1 MMLLDNLQPTRV
13 FYWFEKLCAVPH
25 GSGNTKAVS
34 DLCVDAARDMGL
46 WVRQDEW
53 NNVVIRKPASP
64 GCEGAPT
71 VILQGHLDMVC
82 EKDPQVDFDFTR
94 DGLRLQIEGDWLSAQ
109 GTTLGGDDGIA
120 VAMTLAILE
129 DTTLTHPPLEAVF
142 TTDEETGMYGAA
154 GLDTADIAGRLLI
167 NVDSEEEGVL
177 TVGCAG
183 GARADVTLPVAY
195 APVDGTAVT
204 VTVDGLTGGHSGV
217 EIHKGRLNANKVLAA
232 LLHALPDGWRLCAL
246 DGGQKDNAIP
256 RRATATV
263 VCSADIRD
271 IARSVTRQLYTDSDP
286 GLTVTVTPSG
296 TADRA
301 LSAVDSR
308 QVAQLLHALP
318 DGVQAWS
325 RDVDGLV
332 ETSLNL
338 GILTLKPDG
347 LHAHFAVRSG
357 INARRDALLNEL
369 TAVAG
374 KYGAACVTGGSY
386 PAWEYRADSPLRR
399 VMTDAYTAQY
409 GEEPRIEI
417 IHAGLECGLLSDK
430 LPGLDA
436 VSCGP
441 CMQDIHTSRERLS
454 ISSTARV
461 YRYLLTVLKQLTA

>member
-1 MMLLDNLQPTRV
+1 MDNLQPARV
-13 FYWFEKLCAVPH
+13 FHWFGRLCAVPH

-34 DLCVDAARDMGL
+34 DLCAQTTRDLGL
-46 WVRQDEW
+46 WVRQDRW

-64 GCEGAPT
+64 GCEDAPT

-82 EKDPQVDFDFTR
+82 EKDPDVDFDFAR
-94 DGLRLQIEGDWLSAQ
+94 DGLRLRVEGDWLCAD

-120 VAMTLAILE
+120 VAMALAILE
-129 DTTLTHPPLEAVF
+129 DTTLIHPPLEVVF

-154 GLDTADIAGRLLI
+154 GLDTADITGRLLI

-183 GARADVTLPVAY
+183 GARAEVTLPVAY
-195 APVDGTAVT
+195 QPVTGQAVRL
-204 VTVDGLTGGHSGV
+204 TVDGLVGGHSGV
-217 EIHKGRLNANKVLAA
+217 EIHKGRLNANKVMAT

-263 VCSADIRD
+263 MCSADIQG
-271 IARSVTRQLYTDSDP
+271 IAQTVARQMHTDCDP
-286 GLTVTVTPSG
+286 GLTVTVTPDG
-296 TADRA
+296 AVDRA
-301 LSAVDSR
+301 LSAEDSR
-308 QVAQLLHALP
+308 RVARLLTALP

-325 RDVDGLV
+325 QDVDGLV

-338 GILTLKPDG
+338 GILTLTPDG
-347 LHAHFAVRSG
+347 VHAHFAVRSG
-357 INARRDALLNEL
+357 INARRDDLLSQL

-374 KYGAACVTGGSY
+374 EHGATCTASGTY
-386 PAWEYRADSPLRR
+386 PAWEYRTDSPLRQ
-399 VMTDAYTAQY
+399 VMTQVYTAQY
-409 GEEPRIEI
+409 GREPRIEI

-461 YRYLLTVLKQLTA
+461 YRYLLTVLERLTA